1 MNLSRRNFGK
11 LALGSGAAATL
22 ASLGLTS
29 ALAQNAPDED
39 FKAVVTLFLYGGN
52 DGWNTLVPMDDD
64 RHRAYSDLRGP
75 TIALEQRDLAPLS
88 GTNFGMHPS
97 FAPLVP
103 LWEDNAMSWVLNVG
117 TLQVPLTRDLFWS
130 NPELRPSNLS
140 SHSDEQAHW
149 QSMRAGSIHPD
160 GVLGRM
166 ADLLNS
172 SSAASPLISTNGANL
187 ALMGNKSSPLILP
200 LYSPFTRGG
209 WDDSWNEAGALRNAA
224 LDAFSDGPHPS
235 MVQRLTADSF
245 KASFKA
251 GEKMNPILNG
261 EETFIDRFFNENDN
275 PDGFFR
281 DAQVSR
287 QLRLIARTIEKRG
300 KLEHSR
306 QIFYAGQGDYDTHA
320 NQVAGGRV
328 LGAHADMLTDVALSI
343 VSFYKAMKFLGL
355 ENKVTLAVM
364 SDFGR
369 TFKGNGSN
377 GTDHGWGNAHFVIGG
392 GLQPKKI
399 HGVYPTLD
407 FGGPDDS
414 EQEGTWIPTIANE
427 EYFGSV
433 AKWFGVPDQNMKDV
447 FPNWAEWQKPGRG
460 IVPLYT

>member
-29 ALAQNAPDED
+29 AVAQSAPGED

-52 DGWNTLVPMDDD
+52 DGWNTLVPMDE
-64 RHRAYSDLRGP
+64 RHDAYASLRGP
-75 TIALEQRDLAPLS
+75 SIALMKEDLAPLP
-88 GTNFGMHPS
+88 GTNYGMHPS

-103 LWEDNAMSWVLNVG
+103 LWDAGAMSWVLNVG
-117 TLQVPLTRDLFWS
+117 TLQVPLTRELFWS

-172 SSAASPLISTNGANL
+172 SADASPLISTNGANL
-187 ALMGNKSSPLILP
+187 ALMGNSSSPLILP
-200 LYSPFTRGG
+200 LYSPFIRYGYG
-209 WDDSWNEAGALRNAA
+209 DDWNEAGALRNAA
-224 LDAFSDGPHPS
+224 LKAFSDGPHPTT
-235 MVQRLTADSF
+235 MQNLTAASFDS
-245 KASFKA
+245 SFKA
-251 GEKMNPILNG
+251 GEKMNPILIG
-261 EETFIDRFFNENDN
+261 EGSTVDRFFNENDA

-287 QLRLIARTIEKRG
+287 QLRLIARTIERRG
-300 KLEHSR
+300 FLEHNR

-343 VSFYKAMKFLGL
+343 VSFYKAMTTLGL
-355 ENKVTLAVM
+355 ENKVTLVVM

-392 GLQPKKI
+392 GLRPRTI
-399 HGVYPTLD
+399 HGVYPTLE
-407 FGGPDDS
+407 FGAGDDS
-414 EQEGTWIPTIANE
+414 ESEGTWIPTIANE

-433 AKWFGVPDQNMKDV
+433 AKWFGVPDRNMKDV

-460 IVPLYT
+460 IVPLYA